1 MRTADDAAVEP
12 RAGLGDFSDL
22 GRRVVQ
28 AARLAVAVHLF
39 ETSCTV
45 AAASAYAPSGRRL
58 VIGGAGP
65 VVAASTQAAGE
76 AAPD

>member
-1 MRTADDAAVEP
+1 MKTADDAAVEP

-28 AARLAVAVHLF
+28 AARLAVAVHLY

-45 AAASAYAPSGRRL
+45 AAAYAPSGRRL

-76 AAPD
+76 AAPE